1 MVIAYHLIL
10 TGYGHWLPNDPR
22 GSLSREVRAD
32 ALRDVAPIHFGR
44 RAVQPSRPAL
54 REFMRQ
60 AQPRLA
66 HPILWFDFAK
76 RQALG
81 EAFAQ
86 VINAK
91 RYTCYACAILSNHAH
106 LVIRKHRDRAEE
118 MLGAF
123 IGMSKS
129 RLRAM
134 GDIPEGHP
142 IWSDDWYKKFLFTP
156 AEVTRTVRYVERNP
170 EKSDLA
176 PQLHEFI
183 RPYRFEWFDRHGAGR
198 SRGGNPPN
206 GKPPL

>member
-22 GSLSREVRAD
+22 GSLSCEVRAD
-32 ALRDVAPIHFGR
+32 ALRKVAPIHFGR
-44 RAVQPSRPAL
+44 RTIQPSQPVL
-54 REFMRQ
+54 RAFMRE

-66 HPILWFDFAK
+66 FPILWFDPAK

-86 VINAK
+86 VIGAK
-91 RYTCYACAILSNHAH
+91 DYTCHACAILSNHAH

-134 GDIPEGHP
+134 DDIPAGHP
-142 IWSDDWYKKFLFTP
+142 IWSDDLYKKFLFSP
-156 AEVTRTVRYVERNP
+156 DEVIRTIRYVEQNP
-170 EKSDLA
+170 VKSDLS
-176 PQLHEFI
+176 PQQHDFI
-183 RPYRFEWFDRHGAGR
+183 RPYRFEWFDRHCAGR
-198 SRGGNPPN
+198 GRGGSPPN
-206 GKPPL
+206 GKPL